1 MLPAGSPP
9 YFRMRLPVVHSCN
22 WATQSVRQSERAD
35 AQAHRQK
42 GRPATKWQLVGRS
55 YHQHKLFLC
64 HITLERASY
73 RRASGLQLHR
83 KAIWLKCACRP
94 ASMLLVCYSSLLRWC
109 YQILCLAHTPVTFHA
124 SEC

>member
-1 MLPAGSPP
+1 MSIPAIGQPSPSDRASVLMLRHTG
-9 YFRMRLPVVHSCN
+9 N
-22 WATQSVRQSERAD
+22 
-35 AQAHRQK
+35 K